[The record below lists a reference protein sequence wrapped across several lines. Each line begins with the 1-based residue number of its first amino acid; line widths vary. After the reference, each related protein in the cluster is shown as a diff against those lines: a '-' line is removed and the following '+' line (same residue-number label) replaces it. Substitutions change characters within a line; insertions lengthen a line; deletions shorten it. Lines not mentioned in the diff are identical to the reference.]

1 MASNLVKIKEMQ
13 NVTSLIIPKTI
24 AIMEKRKKSLKWC
37 YFQMEEGFMK
47 WIMEKIS
54 MWFMFVILEKIIDLV
69 YSKPIKP
76 SAMGF

>member
-13 NVTSLIIPKTI
+13 NVTGLIIPKDE
-24 AIMEKRKKSLKWC
+24 A
-37 YFQMEEGFMK
+37 FMK

-54 MWFMFVILEKIIDLV
+54 MWFMFVIMEKIIDLV